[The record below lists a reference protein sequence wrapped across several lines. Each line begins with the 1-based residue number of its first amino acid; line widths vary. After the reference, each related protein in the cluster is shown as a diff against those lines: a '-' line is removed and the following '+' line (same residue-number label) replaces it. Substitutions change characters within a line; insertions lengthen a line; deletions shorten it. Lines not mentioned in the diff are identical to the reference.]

1 MVFGLQ
7 VCQGWQHRSMSAG
20 TARRAI
26 EDTPVMRV
34 KSLYAA
40 FIALTLSAAVPSVC
54 DAQYST
60 VWLANTHGTATTRVG
75 NVARSMWVAPEGVIY
90 TASMWDENE
99 GGIAIYQN
107 ARNIGSIGGHGE
119 FQGGAITGNSTS
131 LFAAL
136 QFNTTYGSGA
146 VGRYNRTSRT
156 RDLLIPVSA
165 TTNERLA
172 DVVTGLA
179 TSGSLLYAS
188 DFPGNRVRVFTTS
201 GVWLRDIGV
210 EAPGALAADAGGNVW
225 VARQSMGDVIQ
236 FRPTGERGNTI
247 QLPANAKPSSLYFDS
262 SSGQLWIG
270 DEGPDMNIKIYD
282 VSGAPYAAGTFGV
295 QGGYLDTVTGV
306 KGQVGDRRFTR
317 VTGIGRDSARNLFV
331 LNNPW
336 GGSWDLGRNGGTDIH
351 GYDATG
357 VLRWQLQSVNFEG
370 NAAPDPATDGAIFYG
385 GVNIYSG
392 TAGGN
397 YVANTIDPIT
407 YPSDPRINLADHE
420 RGEHFAQLAS
430 VGGHRILVAA
440 SQNPDTF
447 YFFHFNRTSGYIA
460 IPDSTLPGPSFGT
473 TAKVRNGFCLDSKGD
488 IWAGLDKTN
497 VISHYPL
504 TGFDANGKPIWG
516 AAVTMPIPAT
526 ITQLTRII
534 YLPESDTM
542 ILTQGASGS
551 TDWTAVGSRVE
562 VYHGWQAGN
571 RTTPQPVINLT
582 SANPKSIA
590 AAGNYLFVGY
600 VHTVPNIDAFN
611 LTTGKLDTTFTN
623 TNPNNVDV
631 GNDVDSMYGLRAY
644 RRSTGEYEV
653 TKDNYNDAS
662 IVLYRW
668 TPPVTNSNAASAA
681 KTMLVSPF
689 SVK

>member
-1 MVFGLQ
+1 MFFKGL
-7 VCQGWQHRSMSAG
+7 C
-20 TARRAI
+20 TAFVA
-26 EDTPVMRV
+26 VM
-34 KSLYAA
+34 
-40 FIALTLSAAVPSVC
+40 LSAAAASVC
-54 DAQYST
+54 EAQYST
-60 VWLANTHGTATTRVG
+60 GWVANTHGTDTTRVG

-90 TASMWDENE
+90 TSSMWDENE

-107 ARNIGSIGGHGE
+107 GQNIGSIGAHGE

-136 QFNTTYGSGA
+136 QFNATYGSGKI
-146 VGRYNRTSRT
+146 GRYNRTSRT
-156 RDLLIPVSA
+156 RDLLITVSD
-165 TTNERLA
+165 TTTEHLA

-201 GVWLRDIGV
+201 GVWLRDISVSG
-210 EAPGALAADAGGNVW
+210 PGALAVDAGGNIW
-225 VARQSMGDVIQ
+225 VAQQSLGAVIQ
-236 FRPTGERGNTI
+236 FGPTGERRKTI
-247 QLPANAKPSSLYFDS
+247 QLPAKAQPSSLYFDS

-282 VSGAPYAAGTFGV
+282 VSGAPDVVGTFGV
-295 QGGYLDTVTGV
+295 QGGFLNTVTGV

-317 VTGIGRDSARNLFV
+317 VTGIGRDSARNLYI

-351 GYDATG
+351 AYDGTG

-385 GVNIYSG
+385 AMNIYSG
-392 TAGGN
+392 TVGGTF
-397 YVANTIDPIT
+397 VANTIDPIT

-420 RGEHFAQLAS
+420 RGEHFAQVAS

-447 YFFHFNRTSGYIA
+447 YFFHFNPASGYIA
-460 IPDSTLPGPSFGT
+460 IPDSTLPGTSFNT

-504 TGFDANGKPIWG
+504 TGFDANGKPVWG
-516 AAVTMPIPAT
+516 AAITMPIPQT
-526 ITQLTRII
+526 ISQLTRII

-542 ILTQGASGS
+542 ILTQGATGS

-562 VYHGWQAGN
+562 VYHGWLAGN
-571 RTTPQPVINLT
+571 RTTPNPVINIT
-582 SANPKSIA
+582 SANPKSIV

-611 LTTGKLDTTFTN
+611 LTTGKLDTTLVN
-623 TNPNNVDV
+623 SNPNTVDV

-653 TKDNYNDAS
+653 TKDNYNDSS
-662 IVLYRW
+662 IVVYRW
-668 TPPVTNSNAASAA
+668 TPPALTGTGASAT
-681 KTMLVSPF
+681 KTMVVSPF
-689 SVK
+689 SVN

>member
-1 MVFGLQ
+1 MDA
-7 VCQGWQHRSMSAG
+7 R

-26 EDTPVMRV
+26 EET
-34 KSLYAA
+34 SLMVFKRLCTA
-40 FIALTLSAAVPSVC
+40 FIAVVLSAAAASVC
-54 DAQYST
+54 EAQYST
-60 VWLANTHGTATTRVG
+60 GWIANTHGTATTRVG
-75 NVARSMWVAPEGVIY
+75 NVARSMWVAPEGEIY
-90 TASMWDENE
+90 TASMWDEGE

-107 ARNIGSIGGHGE
+107 GQNIGSIGAHAE

-136 QFNTTYGSGA
+136 QFSATYGSGK

-156 RDLLIPVSA
+156 RDLLITVSA
-165 TTNERLA
+165 TTTERLA

-201 GVWLRDIGV
+201 GVWLHDISMA
-210 EAPGALAADAGGNVW
+210 EPGALAVDAAGNVW
-225 VARQSMGDVIQ
+225 VAQQSLGAVIQ
-236 FRPTGERGNTI
+236 FGPSGERRNTI
-247 QLPANAKPSSLYFDS
+247 QLPANARPASLYFDATS
-262 SSGQLWIG
+262 DQLWIG

-282 VSGAPYAAGTFGV
+282 VSGTPYAAGTFGV
-295 QGGYLDTVTGV
+295 QGGFLSTANGT
-306 KGQVGDRRFTR
+306 KGQVGDKRFTR
-317 VTGIGRDSARNLFV
+317 VTGIGRDSARNLYV

-351 GYDATG
+351 AYDGTG

-385 GVNIYSG
+385 GMNIYSG
-392 TAGGN
+392 TVGGTL
-397 YVANTIDPIT
+397 VANTIDPIT
-407 YPSDPRINLADHE
+407 YPADPRINLADHE
-420 RGEHFAQLAS
+420 RGEHFAQIAS
-430 VGGHRILVAA
+430 VRGHRILVAA

-447 YFFHFNRTSGYIA
+447 YFFHSNAASGYIA
-460 IPDSTLPGPSFGT
+460 IPDGALPGTAFAT
-473 TAKVRNGFCLDSKGD
+473 TARVRNGFCLDSRGD

-504 TGFDANGKPIWG
+504 TGFDASGKPVWG
-516 AAVTMPIPAT
+516 AAVTMPIPRT

-534 YLPESDTM
+534 YLADSDTM
-542 ILTQGASGS
+542 ILTQGPSGS

-562 VYHGWQAGN
+562 VYHGWLAGN
-571 RTTPQPVINLT
+571 RNTPNPVINIT
-582 SANPKSIA
+582 GASPKSIA

-611 LTTGKLDTTFTN
+611 LTTGQLDITFTN
-623 TNPNNVDV
+623 SNPNKVDV
-631 GNDVDSMYGLRAY
+631 GNDVDSMYGLRTY

-662 IVLYRW
+662 VVLYRW
-668 TPPVTNSNAASAA
+668 TPPVSTGSGASAT
-681 KTMLVSPF
+681 KTLLVSPF
-689 SVK
+689 SGK

>member
-1 MVFGLQ
+1 MNA
-7 VCQGWQHRSMSAG
+7 R

-26 EDTPVMRV
+26 EKT
-34 KSLYAA
+34 SLMPFKQLCTA
-40 FIALTLSAAVPSVC
+40 FVAVVLSAAAASVC
-54 DAQYST
+54 EAQYST
-60 VWLANTHGTATTRVG
+60 GWIANTHGTDTTRVG

-90 TASMWDENE
+90 TASMWDEDE

-107 ARNIGSIGGHGE
+107 GQNIGSIGAHGE

-136 QFNTTYGSGA
+136 QFNATYGSGK

-156 RDLLIPVSA
+156 RDLLITVSD
-165 TTNERLA
+165 TTTERLA

-188 DFPGNRVRVFTTS
+188 DFPGNRVRAFTTS
-201 GVWLRDIGV
+201 GVWLRDFSVAG
-210 EAPGALAADAGGNVW
+210 PGALAVDAAGNIW
-225 VARQSMGDVIQ
+225 VAQQSMGAVIE
-236 FRPTGERGNTI
+236 FGPTGERRNTI
-247 QLPANAKPSSLYFDS
+247 QLAAKAQPSSLYFDS

-282 VSGAPYAAGTFGV
+282 VSSAPYGVGTFGV
-295 QGGYLDTVTGV
+295 QGGFLNTVTGI

-317 VTGIGRDSARNLFV
+317 VTGIGRDSARNLYV

-351 GYDATG
+351 AYDATG
-357 VLRWQLQSVNFEG
+357 VLRYQLQSVNFEG

-385 GVNIYSG
+385 GMHIYSG
-392 TAGGN
+392 TVGGTL
-397 YVANTIDPIT
+397 VANTVDPIT

-420 RGEHFAQLAS
+420 RGEHFAQIAS

-447 YFFHFNRTSGYIA
+447 YFFHFNPASGYIA
-460 IPDSTLPGPSFGT
+460 IPDSTLPGPAFNT
-473 TAKVRNGFCLDSKGD
+473 TARVRNGFCLDSKGD

-504 TGFDANGKPIWG
+504 TGFDANGKPVWG
-516 AAVTMPIPAT
+516 AAITMPIPRT
-526 ITQLTRII
+526 ISQLTRII
-534 YLPESDTM
+534 YLPDSDTM
-542 ILTQGASGS
+542 ILTQGPTGS

-562 VYHGWQAGN
+562 VYHGWLAGN
-571 RTTPQPVINLT
+571 RTTPNPVINII
-582 SANPKSIA
+582 SANPKSIV

-600 VHTVPNIDAFN
+600 VHTAPNIDAFN
-611 LTTGKLDTTFTN
+611 LTTGNIDTTLVN
-623 TNPNNVDV
+623 SNPNSVNV

-662 IVLYRW
+662 IVVYRW
-668 TPPVTNSNAASAA
+668 TPPVSTGTGVGAT
-681 KTMLVSPF
+681 KTAVVSPF
-689 SVK
+689 SVN

>member
-1 MVFGLQ
+1 M
-7 VCQGWQHRSMSAG
+7 C
-20 TARRAI
+20 
-26 EDTPVMRV
+26 V
-34 KSLYAA
+34 KRFCHA
-40 FIALTLSAAVPSVC
+40 FVALVLSAAVPSVC

-60 VWLANTHGTATTRVG
+60 GWMANTHGTATTRVG

-107 ARNIGSIGGHGE
+107 GRNIGSIGGHGE

-136 QFNTTYGSGA
+136 QFNATYGSGT
-146 VGRYNRTSRT
+146 VGRYDRTSRT

-165 TTNERLA
+165 TTTERLA

-210 EAPGALAADAGGNVW
+210 EAPGALALDAGGNIW
-225 VARQSMGDVIQ
+225 VARQSMGDVLQ

-247 QLPANAKPSSLYFDS
+247 QLPAKAQPVSLFFDS
-262 SSGQLWIG
+262 IGGRLWIG

-282 VSGAPYAAGTFGV
+282 VSGAPRAAGTFGV
-295 QGGYLDTVTGV
+295 QGGYLNPVTGI

-351 GYDATG
+351 AYDAGG

-370 NAAPDPATDGAIFYG
+370 NGVPDPATDGAIFYG
-385 GVNIYSG
+385 GVNIYPG
-392 TAGGN
+392 TVGGN
-397 YVANTIDPIT
+397 YIANTIDPIT

-447 YFFHFNRTSGYIA
+447 YFFHFDRTSGYIA
-460 IPDSTLPGPSFGT
+460 IPDSTLPGTAFGT
-473 TAKVRNGFCLDSKGD
+473 AAKVRNGFCLDSKGD
-488 IWAGLDKTN
+488 IWAGLDKTH

-516 AAVTMPIPAT
+516 AAIAMPIPGT

-542 ILTQGASGS
+542 ILTQGTTGS

-562 VYHGWQAGN
+562 VYRGWLAGN
-571 RTTPQPVINLT
+571 RTVPQPVINLT

-611 LTTGKLDTTFTN
+611 LTTGKLDATFVN
-623 TNPNNVDV
+623 SNSNNVDV
-631 GNDVDSMYGLRAY
+631 GNDVDSMYGVRAY

-668 TPPVTNSNAASAA
+668 TPPAADTAASAA
-681 KTMLVSPF
+681 KTMWVSPF
-689 SVK
+689 NVK

>member
-1 MVFGLQ
+1 MVFKGL
-7 VCQGWQHRSMSAG
+7 C
-20 TARRAI
+20 TAFVA
-26 EDTPVMRV
+26 VV
-34 KSLYAA
+34 
-40 FIALTLSAAVPSVC
+40 LSAAAASVC
-54 DAQYST
+54 EAQYST
-60 VWLANTHGTATTRVG
+60 GWVANTHGTATTRVG

-107 ARNIGSIGGHGE
+107 GQNIGSIGAHAE

-136 QFNTTYGSGA
+136 QFNATYGSGK
-146 VGRYNRTSRT
+146 VGRYDRTSRT
-156 RDLLIPVSA
+156 RDLLITVSA
-165 TTNERLA
+165 TTTERLA

-188 DFPGNRVRVFTTS
+188 DFPGNRVRAFTTA
-201 GVWLRDIGV
+201 GVWLRDISVAG
-210 EAPGALAADAGGNVW
+210 PGALAVDAGGNIW
-225 VARQSMGDVIQ
+225 VAQQSMGAVVQ
-236 FRPTGERGNTI
+236 FSPTGELLNTI
-247 QLPANAKPSSLYFDS
+247 QLPAKAQPSSLYFDS

-270 DEGPDMNIKIYD
+270 DEGPDMNIKIYE
-282 VSGAPYAAGTFGV
+282 VSGAPYGVGTFGV
-295 QGGYLDTVTGV
+295 QGGFLNTVTGI

-317 VTGIGRDSARNLFV
+317 VTGIGRDSARNLYV

-351 GYDATG
+351 AYDGTG
-357 VLRWQLQSVNFEG
+357 VLRWQFQSVNFEG

-385 GVNIYSG
+385 GTNIYSG
-392 TAGGN
+392 TAGGTF
-397 YVANTIDPIT
+397 VANTIDPIT

-420 RGEHFAQLAS
+420 RGEQFAQIAS
-430 VGGHRILVAA
+430 VGGHRILVAS

-447 YFFHFNRTSGYIA
+447 YFFHFNAASGYIA
-460 IPDSTLPGPSFGT
+460 IPDSTLPGTSFGT
-473 TAKVRNGFCLDSKGD
+473 MAKVRNGFSLDSKGG

-504 TGFDANGKPIWG
+504 TGFDASGKPVWG
-516 AAVTMPIPAT
+516 AAITMPIPRT
-526 ITQLTRII
+526 ISQLTRII
-534 YLPESDTM
+534 YLPDSDTM
-542 ILTQGASGS
+542 ILTQGVSGS

-562 VYHGWQAGN
+562 VYHGWLTGN
-571 RTTPQPVINLT
+571 RSTPNPVINIT
-582 SANPKSIA
+582 SANAKSIA

-611 LTTGKLDTTFTN
+611 LTTGQLDTTLVN
-623 TNPNNVDV
+623 SNPNTVDV

-653 TKDNYNDAS
+653 TKDNYNDSS
-662 IVLYRW
+662 IVVYRW
-668 TPPVTNSNAASAA
+668 TPPASTGTGVSAT
-681 KTMLVSPF
+681 KTTVVSPF
-689 SVK
+689 SLN

>member
-1 MVFGLQ
+1 MFAKGL
-7 VCQGWQHRSMSAG
+7 C
-20 TARRAI
+20 TAI
-26 EDTPVMRV
+26 
-34 KSLYAA
+34 
-40 FIALTLSAAVPSVC
+40 AAVMLNAAAASVC
-54 DAQYST
+54 EAQYST
-60 VWLANTHGTATTRVG
+60 GWIANTHGTATTRVG
-75 NVARSMWVAPEGVIY
+75 NVARSMWVAPEGMIY
-90 TASMWDENE
+90 TASMWDEDE

-107 ARNIGSIGGHGE
+107 GRNMGSIGAHAE

-136 QFNTTYGSGA
+136 QFNATYGSGM

-165 TTNERLA
+165 TTTERLA

-201 GVWLRDIGV
+201 GVWLRDISV
-210 EAPGALAADAGGNVW
+210 QAPGALALDAGGNIW
-225 VARQSMGDVIQ
+225 VAQQSMGTVIQ
-236 FRPTGERGNTI
+236 FSPNGQRENTI
-247 QLPANAKPSSLYFDS
+247 QLAAKAQPVSLYFDS

-282 VSGAPYAAGTFGV
+282 VHGAPYAAGTFGV
-295 QGGYLDTVTGV
+295 QGGYLNTVTGI

-317 VTGIGRDSARNLFV
+317 VTGIGRDSQRNLYV

-351 GYDATG
+351 AYDGTG

-385 GVNIYSG
+385 GMNVYSG
-392 TAGGN
+392 TVGGT
-397 YVANTIDPIT
+397 YIANTIDPIT

-430 VGGHRILVAA
+430 VRGHRILVAG

-447 YFFHFNRTSGYIA
+447 YFFHFSPASGYIA
-460 IPDSTLPGPSFGT
+460 IPDSTLPGASFGT
-473 TAKVRNGFCLDSKGD
+473 AAKVRNGFCLDSKGD
-488 IWAGLDKTN
+488 IWVGLDKTN
-497 VISHYPL
+497 VITHYPL
-504 TGFDANGKPIWG
+504 TGFDASGKPLWG
-516 AAVTMPIPAT
+516 AAVTMPIPPT
-526 ITQLTRII
+526 ITQLTRIV

-542 ILTQGASGS
+542 ILTQGPAGS
-551 TDWTAVGSRVE
+551 IDWTAVGSRVE
-562 VYHGWQAGN
+562 VYHGWLAGN
-571 RTTPQPVINLT
+571 RTVPNPVINLT
-582 SANPKSIA
+582 SASAKSIT

-600 VHTVPNIDAFN
+600 VHTVPNVDAFN
-611 LTTGKLDTTFTN
+611 LTTGKLDITLIN
-623 TNPNNVDV
+623 SNPNNVDV

-662 IVLYRW
+662 VVLYRW
-668 TPPVTNSNAASAA
+668 TPPVSAGTGVSAA
-681 KTMLVSPF
+681 KTTVVSPF
-689 SVK
+689 SVN

>member
-1 MVFGLQ
+1 MHACIAQ
-7 VCQGWQHRSMSAG
+7 
-20 TARRAI
+20 RAI
-26 EDTPVMRV
+26 DETSLMFFKGLCTAFVAVM
-34 KSLYAA
+34 
-40 FIALTLSAAVPSVC
+40 LSAAAASVC
-54 DAQYST
+54 EAQYST
-60 VWLANTHGTATTRVG
+60 GWVANTHGTDTTRVG

-90 TASMWDENE
+90 TSSMWDENE

-107 ARNIGSIGGHGE
+107 GQNIGSIGAHGE

-136 QFNTTYGSGA
+136 QFSTTYGSGKI
-146 VGRYNRTSRT
+146 GRYNRTSRT
-156 RDLLIPVSA
+156 RDLLITVSG
-165 TTNERLA
+165 TTTEHLA

-201 GVWLRDIGV
+201 GVWLRDISVSG
-210 EAPGALAADAGGNVW
+210 PGALAVDAGGNIW
-225 VARQSMGDVIQ
+225 VAQQSLGAVIQ
-236 FRPTGERGNTI
+236 FGPTGERRNTI
-247 QLPANAKPSSLYFDS
+247 QLPAKAQPSSLYFDS

-282 VSGAPYAAGTFGV
+282 VSGAPYVVGTFGV
-295 QGGYLDTVTGV
+295 QGGFLNTVTGV

-317 VTGIGRDSARNLFV
+317 VTGIGRDSARNLYV

-351 GYDATG
+351 AYDGTG

-385 GVNIYSG
+385 AMNIYSG
-392 TAGGN
+392 TVGGTF
-397 YVANTIDPIT
+397 VANTIDPIT

-420 RGEHFAQLAS
+420 RGEHFAQVAS

-447 YFFHFNRTSGYIA
+447 YFFHFNPASGYIA
-460 IPDSTLPGPSFGT
+460 IPDSTLPGTSFNT

-504 TGFDANGKPIWG
+504 TGFDANGKPVWG
-516 AAVTMPIPAT
+516 AAITMPIPQT
-526 ITQLTRII
+526 ISQLTRII

-562 VYHGWQAGN
+562 VYHGWLAGN
-571 RTTPQPVINLT
+571 RTTPNPVINIT
-582 SANPKSIA
+582 SANPKSIV

-611 LTTGKLDTTFTN
+611 LTTGKLDTTLVN
-623 TNPNNVDV
+623 SNPNTVDV

-653 TKDNYNDAS
+653 TKHNYNDSS
-662 IVLYRW
+662 IVVYRW
-668 TPPVTNSNAASAA
+668 T
-681 KTMLVSPF
+681 
-689 SVK
+689 